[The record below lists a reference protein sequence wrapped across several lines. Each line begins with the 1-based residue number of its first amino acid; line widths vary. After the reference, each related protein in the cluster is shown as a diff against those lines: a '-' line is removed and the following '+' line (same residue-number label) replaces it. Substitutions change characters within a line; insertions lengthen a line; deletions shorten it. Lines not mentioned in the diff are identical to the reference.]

1 MVLKGPRQG
10 MELKLLELTQKI
22 VSENNL
28 ELYEMEW
35 NASSG
40 GLVVYI
46 QNPKTKSAVLE
57 DCVKID
63 RGFNPYMET
72 ETWIPDN
79 FTLEVSS
86 PGLYRVLTKIEHFKS
101 VEGEEVMLHLLKKID
116 EVKYPDFPKVLR
128 NNLKLKVLLD
138 KATDTGLIVDA
149 KGGVKIEIPYEQ
161 IKRANLETDI
171 SKVKQMQADGE
182 AEAGLP
188 EVEVDE
194 EDE

>member
-35 NASSG
+35 NAQSG
-40 GLVVYI
+40 NLVVYI

-86 PGLYRVLTKIEHFKS
+86 PGLYRVLTKVEHFKS
-101 VEGEEVMLHLLKKID
+101 VEGEEVMLHLTKKID
-116 EVKYPDFPKVLR
+116 EEKYPDFPKALR
-128 NNLKLKVLLD
+128 NNLKLKVLLE
-138 KATDTGLIVDA
+138 KATESGLIVDA
-149 KGGVKIEIPYEQ
+149 KGGVKVEIPYEQ
-161 IKRANLETDI
+161 IKKANLETDI
-171 SKVKQMQADGE
+171 NKIKQLPEDATG
-182 AEAGLP
+182 P

-194 EDE
+194 QEDE

>member
-10 MELKLLELTQKI
+10 MELKLFELTSKI
-22 VSENNL
+22 LSENNL

-40 GLVVYI
+40 NLVVYI
-46 QNPKTKSAVLE
+46 QNPVTKSAVLE
-57 DCVKID
+57 DCVKVD

-86 PGLYRVLTKIEHFKS
+86 PGLYRVLTTVNHFKS
-101 VEGEEVMLHLLKKID
+101 VEGEEIMLHLLKKVD
-116 EVKYPDFPKVLR
+116 EEKYPDFPKVLR

-138 KATDTGLIVDA
+138 KATEASLFVDA
-149 KGGVKIEIPYEQ
+149 KGVKIEIPYEQ
-161 IKRANLETDI
+161 IKKANLETDI
-171 SKVKQMQADGE
+171 SKVKQIKTD
-182 AEAGLP
+182 AEA

>member
-22 VSENNL
+22 VNENNL

-40 GLVVYI
+40 NLVVYI
-46 QNPKTKSAVLE
+46 QNPKTKSAVLA
-57 DCVKID
+57 DCVNID

-101 VEGEEVMLHLLKKID
+101 VEGEEVMLHLVKKID
-116 EVKYPDFPKVLR
+116 EEKYPDFPKVLR

-138 KATDTGLIVDA
+138 KATDTSLLVDV
-149 KGGVKIEIPYEQ
+149 KGMKIEIPYEQ
-161 IKRANLETDI
+161 IKKANLETDI
-171 SKVKQMQADGE
+171 NKVKQTSVDGE
-182 AEAGLP
+182 AEI
-188 EVEVDE
+188 EVDE

>member
-22 VSENNL
+22 VNENNL

-40 GLVVYI
+40 NLVVYI

-57 DCVKID
+57 DCVNID

-86 PGLYRVLTKIEHFKS
+86 PGLYRVLTKIEHFQS

-116 EVKYPDFPKVLR
+116 EEKYPDFPKVLR
-128 NNLKLKVLLD
+128 NNLKLKVLLEN
-138 KATDTGLIVDA
+138 ATDTGLIVDA

-171 SKVKQMQADGE
+171 SKVKPMNADSEGE
-182 AEAGLP
+182 IEAP

-194 EDE
+194 DE

>member
-10 MELKLLELTQKI
+10 MELKLFELTSKI
-22 VSENNL
+22 LAENNL

-40 GLVVYI
+40 NLVVFI

-57 DCVKID
+57 DCVNVD

-72 ETWIPDN
+72 ESWIPDN

-86 PGLYRVLTKIEHFKS
+86 PGLYRVLTTVEHFKS
-101 VEGEEVMLHLLKKID
+101 VEGEEIMLLLLKKID
-116 EVKYPDFPKVLR
+116 EEKYPDFPKVLR

-138 KATDTGLIVDA
+138 KATDTKLLVDV
-149 KGGVKIEIPYEQ
+149 KGIKIEIPYEQ
-161 IKRANLETDI
+161 IKKANLETDI
-171 SKVKQMQADGE
+171 NKMKHNSPDSE
-182 AEAGLP
+182 AE
-188 EVEVDE
+188 VEIDDE